1 MRRLS
6 VWKMLVPPAVVPL
19 ALSMF
24 VALAGP
30 GGIVEVSDDGGSSS
44 AAAGATGGSVDDNGD
59 VVDSGAGVDGGV
71 DAAEETDPD
80 GGANEGSGS
89 GENNGSGKGCEQAL
103 ADRAKSRDR
112 LEDHVADKEKPAGGV
127 DGNQKALDHQCGGAL
142 AEGSEETTEES
153 ADSSGTGPG
162 KSEQVPGGPAANGQA
177 NGSGQANADVR
188 GSGPEAAPG
197 KNKP

>member
-1 MRRLS
+1 
-6 VWKMLVPPAVVPL
+6 MLVPPAVVPL

-30 GGIVEVSDDGGSSS
+30 GGIVEVSDDGGSPST
-44 AAAGATGGSVDDNGD
+44 AAGATGGSVDDNGD
-59 VVDSGAGVDGGV
+59 VVDSGAGVDG
-71 DAAEETDPD
+71 D
-80 GGANEGSGS
+80 ANEGSGS

-103 ADRAKSRDR
+103 TDRAKSRDR

-162 KSEQVPGGPAANGQA
+162 KSEQASGGPAANGQA
-177 NGSGQANADVR
+177 NGSGQANADAR